1 MGTRESHHGD
11 DMEKLARVLQGMI
24 GFGNSRVRL
33 QYMVDQIAALLGA
46 ALVGIWMEEKTD
58 LIPVAVGGRA
68 ADYGRALVFSTRED
82 APGGQGPSGRA
93 FRERRTVLYDP
104 LRESDNQWQELRERY
119 VLGTSLA
126 VPLVYEHQVFG
137 IIGLYVTRGKSIQPR
152 MRHMMEILAPVLSM
166 MIKDQRDRML
176 LEERSKG
183 LSTLISAIQ
192 VLGRV
197 QSEEELMTE
206 FGDIAIQVLGAN
218 GGYIILYDKEKRPS
232 LKMFGLLTG
241 YEGELAPLLMRLMRV
256 NPPRGDWLSEPFN
269 YRQRRGRYRDILA
282 QLQFRS
288 GISGQLR
295 VDGELAGVFTLWSY
309 EPDFFNNKQYVLRA
323 LAEEV
328 STALE
333 LLRVRHR
340 LIAGA
345 QTDPLTGLANRTGL
359 QEKFD
364 ELVAEGRRYT
374 WPFLFVLL
382 DLDHFKQINDT
393 QGHPE
398 GDRLLRVVADHLR
411 RAVRPFDV
419 ASRLGGDEFALLL
432 ARCSPQTEGIQKRL
446 AALLGELSRAFEGLG
461 VSAGVAA
468 FPEDG
473 DEFRELYRAADQ
485 RLYEAKRRGR
495 GRIAWPDDVFQ
506 PL

>member
-1 MGTRESHHGD
+1 
-11 DMEKLARVLQGMI
+11 
-24 GFGNSRVRL
+24 
-33 QYMVDQIAALLGA
+33 
-46 ALVGIWMEEKTD
+46 
-58 LIPVAVGGRA
+58 
-68 ADYGRALVFSTRED
+68 
-82 APGGQGPSGRA
+82 
-93 FRERRTVLYDP
+93 
-104 LRESDNQWQELRERY
+104 
-119 VLGTSLA
+119 
-126 VPLVYEHQVFG
+126 
-137 IIGLYVTRGKSIQPR
+137 
-152 MRHMMEILAPVLSM
+152 
-166 MIKDQRDRML
+166 
-176 LEERSKG
+176 
-183 LSTLISAIQ
+183 
-192 VLGRV
+192 
-197 QSEEELMTE
+197 
-206 FGDIAIQVLGAN
+206 
-218 GGYIILYDKEKRPS
+218 
-232 LKMFGLLTG
+232 
-241 YEGELAPLLMRLMRV
+241 
-256 NPPRGDWLSEPFN
+256 
-269 YRQRRGRYRDILA
+269 
-282 QLQFRS
+282 
-288 GISGQLR
+288 
-295 VDGELAGVFTLWSY
+295 
-309 EPDFFNNKQYVLRA
+309 
-323 LAEEV
+323 V

-345 QTDPLTGLANRTGL
+345 RTDPLTGLVNRTGL
-359 QEKFD
+359 QEKLD

-468 FPEDG
+468 FPDDG

-495 GRIAWPDDVFQ
+495 GQIAWPDEVFQ